1 MEIYVDSVREV
12 TEKQHL
18 SISQRQPIIKLI
30 EKKKRGK
37 IFLLNVDLNIISKA
51 LSEKLREVLPD
62 LICSQQTAYVE
73 NILAQC

>member
-30 EKKKRGK
+30 EKK
-37 IFLLNVDLNIISKA
+37 
-51 LSEKLREVLPD
+51 REVKFS
-62 LICSQQTAYVE
+62 C
-73 NILAQC
+73 